1 MCGIVGAW
9 DYDGRLEPQTLLAM
23 RRALRHRGPDDE
35 GEYTDAAARIHLGHT
50 RLAILDLSPLGKQ
63 PMCTDDGA
71 IWITYNGEVYNFREI
86 RVELETKGHR
96 FISHSDTEVILKA
109 YQEWGIESVNR
120 FRGMFAYAI
129 WDSRRRELY
138 LVRDRAGVKPFYY
151 YFDGRLLVFGSELK
165 ALLPVKQVPRQI
177 RSTALAHYL
186 QFGYV
191 SSPDTIFEGVRTV
204 RPGHWMVLNHA
215 GVLSEKKYWDISNF
229 YQHGAELECD
239 GYWKNRREE
248 EVEEELEA
256 LLLESFRYRLVSD
269 VPVGLFLSGGID
281 SSLVAAILARKG
293 KENVRTFTIGYHVPE
308 FNEAT
313 WARKVAEELGTDHT
327 ELYCGT
333 DEALNAVLRIAD
345 LYDEPFGDN
354 SGIPTYLVSALARKH
369 VKVALSADAGDELFC
384 GYTRYRV
391 VDQYL
396 RFAER
401 LPTMLLYMS
410 RPFLDMFPLSVYE
423 RLPMLRNRGHGYAAL
438 AEKLLKLKRLIGTR
452 ELAAAYHAATTN
464 WSGDELASLLCGTS
478 GADDGDIARVFSELN
493 GVNRFHQ
500 MMCLD
505 FKKYM
510 MDDILVKV
518 DRASMAVGLE
528 AREPFL
534 DHKLAEYAARLPL
547 EYKYRNGET
556 KYILR
561 KILRRYLPVEYIAR
575 PKQGFAAPIDRWIR
589 HDLRHL
595 VDTYLARD
603 RIVAD
608 GIFDADIVSRAVKK
622 YRSGSMASAHSL
634 WYLIEFQMWKER
646 WLNA

>member
-9 DYDGRLEPQTLLAM
+9 DFDGRLDPGTLLAM

-35 GEYTDAAARIHLGHT
+35 GEYTDLATGVHLGHT

-63 PMCTDDGA
+63 PMSTDDGI
-71 IWITYNGEVYNFREI
+71 IWITFNGEVYNFREI
-86 RVELETKGHR
+86 RGELEARGYR
-96 FISHSDTEVILKA
+96 FTSHSDTEVILKA
-109 YQEWGIESVNR
+109 YQEWGVESVSR

-129 WDSRRRELY
+129 WDSRRRELF

-151 YFDGRLLVFGSELK
+151 FFDGRLLVFGSELK
-165 ALLPVKQVPRQI
+165 ALLPVKQVSRKI
-177 RSTALAHYL
+177 RYSALAHYL
-186 QFGYV
+186 QYGYV
-191 SSPDTIFEGVRTV
+191 SSPDSIFEGIRTV
-204 RPGHWMVLNHA
+204 KPGHWMVLNDA
-215 GVLSEKKYWDISNF
+215 GVLNETKYWDISNF
-229 YQHGAELECD
+229 YQQGAELERS
-239 GYWKNRREE
+239 GYWGNRREE

-281 SSLVAAILARKG
+281 SSLVAAILARKA
-293 KENVRTFTIGYHVPE
+293 KENVRTFTIGYHEPE

-313 WARKVAEELGTDHT
+313 WARKVAHELGTDHT

-333 DEALNAVLRIAD
+333 DEALSAAQRIAD

-354 SGIPTYLVSALARKH
+354 SGIPTYLVSALARRH

-396 RFAER
+396 RYAER
-401 LPTMLLYMS
+401 IPSILLHVS
-410 RPFLDMFPLSVYE
+410 RPFFDMLPLSVYE
-423 RLPMLRNRGHGYAAL
+423 RLPVLRNHGHGYAAL

-452 ELAAAYHAATTN
+452 GLAAAYRAATTN
-464 WSGDELASLLCGTS
+464 WSGDELASLLRGTP
-478 GADDGDIARVFSELN
+478 GADDGDIAGIFSGLD

-547 EYKYRNGET
+547 EYKYRHGES

-561 KILRRYLPVEYIAR
+561 RILRRYLPVAYIDR
-575 PKQGFAAPIDRWIR
+575 PKQGFAAPIDRWMR

-608 GIFDADIVSRAVKK
+608 GIFDADVIDRSVKQYRRGIV
-622 YRSGSMASAHSL
+622 ASAHNL